1 MARYGGSCASNSNAR
16 WERRL
21 IYLNV
26 PQNQKGLPY
35 FGGSVCQSVAVS
47 HKLPPLKKALA
58 ASMVEDSA
66 AADFTAALAVPVS
79 AKGLAV
85 ERDLLVRKTRRAG
98 RD

>member
-1 MARYGGSCASNSNAR
+1 
-16 WERRL
+16 
-21 IYLNV
+21 
-26 PQNQKGLPY
+26 
-35 FGGSVCQSVAVS
+35 
-47 HKLPPLKKALA
+47 LKKALA